1 MTGLSALLSIQG
13 RMQGGETHESTLIA
27 VFLAQSSVRGRAVM
41 GMLVSMLMVCLS
53 PGSIQ
58 PNTEHGFARMKLG
71 APEKFA
77 SLLTDMKNYDLSMLL
92 RVQACH
98 HPSLFQLVPRTGQ

>member
-13 RMQGGETHESTLIA
+13 RMQGGETHGSIHTA
-27 VFLAQSSVRGRAVM
+27 VFPALSSVRGHAVK

-53 PGSIQ
+53 PGFIQ
-58 PNTEHGFARMKLG
+58 PNTERGFARMKLG
-71 APEKFA
+71 AREKFA
-77 SLLTDMKNYDLSMLL
+77 SLLTNMKNYGLSTLL

-98 HPSLFQLVPRTGQ
+98 HPSLYHLVRRTWQ